1 MKFLYGII
9 GILCLAAPAF
19 SQAPM
24 TPAPQHQPG
33 VSAPSAPAHT
43 PGQTAK
49 KAPSDSAEKTDPAK
63 DEAIRHLMDIT
74 GTSKLGDNI
83 AAYLKDQVKDG
94 VGRAIG
100 ADKVDAFMATFNQ
113 KFLGTS
119 PGTSVTDAM
128 VPLYSKAFSME
139 DIQGLIQFYESPLGQ
154 RVVKALPDVTQES
167 QRVGVE
173 IEQTAAIKILREMSE
188 QYPELKQ
195 ILPPE
200 NGGAAAPGESSPQ
213 GTPAPAPMPTTPS
226 K

>member
-1 MKFLYGII
+1 MKFLCAII
-9 GILCLAAPAF
+9 GVLCLSGGAIA
-19 SQAPM
+19 Q
-24 TPAPQHQPG
+24 TPSTTAPQHQPG
-33 VSAPSAPAHT
+33 VTAPSAPTHT

-49 KAPSDSAEKTDPAK
+49 KAPSDSADKPDPAK

-83 AAYLKDQVKDG
+83 AAYLKDQVKEG
-94 VGRAIG
+94 AGRAIG
-100 ADKVDAFMATFNQ
+100 ADKVDAFMVTFNQ
-113 KFLGTS
+113 KFLATS

-128 VPLYSKAFSME
+128 VPIYAKAFSME

-167 QRVGVE
+167 QKVGIE
-173 IEQTAAIKILREMSE
+173 IEQTAALNILRGMSE

-200 NGGAAAPGESSPQ
+200 NGGAPAPGGAAPQ
-213 GTPAPAPMPTTPS
+213 GAGPSPAPTPS

>member
-1 MKFLYGII
+1 MKFLCAII
-9 GILCLAAPAF
+9 GVLCLSGTAF
-19 SQAPM
+19 AQAPS
-24 TPAPQHQPG
+24 TPVPQHQPG
-33 VSAPSAPAHT
+33 VTAPSAPAHT

-49 KAPSDSAEKTDPAK
+49 KAPSDSADKPDPAK

-83 AAYLKDQVKDG
+83 AAYLKDQVKEG
-94 VGRAIG
+94 AGRAIG
-100 ADKVDAFMATFNQ
+100 TDKIDAFMVTFNQ

-128 VPLYSKAFSME
+128 VPIYAKAFSME

-167 QRVGVE
+167 QRVGIE
-173 IEQTAAIKILREMSE
+173 IEQTAAIKILRDMSE

-200 NGGAAAPGESSPQ
+200 NGGAPAPGGAAPQGAGPSP
-213 GTPAPAPMPTTPS
+213 APTTPS